1 MRTTTI
7 IAAAVL
13 AVSATAAA
21 WPAEAREIR
30 RSGSVTGPRGTTT
43 YGSTATRVPGQG
55 ATVSRSATGPYGGT
69 VTRDRSRTNN
79 GDGTYSTSATTTGPN
94 GRSVTRSGTVAVSP

>member
-1 MRTTTI
+1 MRTKTI
-7 IAAAVL
+7 LAAAAVL
-13 AVSATAAA
+13 ALSAAA
-21 WPAEAREIR
+21 TLPAEAREIQ
-30 RSGSVTGPRGTTT
+30 RSGTVTGPRGTST

-79 GDGTYSTSATTTGPN
+79 GDGTYSTSATTTGPA
-94 GRSVTRSGTVAVSP
+94 GQSVTRSGTVAVSP